1 MKAIQKELNILTVED
16 NPADL
21 YFLQAMLKAGP
32 LSIGNL
38 YSTDRILEARELL
51 NTRSIQLVLLDLSLP
66 DSFGIESFFG
76 IKGIVDDKVPIII
89 LTGLADTNLAL
100 EAIKEGAQDYL
111 VKGEFN
117 ENRLSRAIQYSL
129 ERIHNTEEL
138 RESNERYNMA
148 IQATNDAIWDWNLA
162 TKEVFLVGDA
172 YKKIFGYDIVNAVT
186 PSQLWGDSLHPD
198 DKNRVIHKLARF
210 ILEGKNNI
218 WEQEYRL
225 KRADGTYAYVHDRG
239 YMMFSSHGK
248 PIRIIGS
255 IQDIT
260 HRKKSERD
268 ILDSEEKYRQ
278 MFYKNPCPA
287 WIFDAETLLILE
299 VNDAAIQKYGYNRQE
314 FLQLNVTDIR
324 AENVP
329 DFFQESQ
336 HPAALCRNEQRI
348 WRHKKKNGELLLTE
362 ITYYPIDYY
371 GRTAIQ
377 VLSQDVTEKI
387 RLQEELSQQQKLK
400 QLHITEA
407 VLSAQ
412 EKERSIIGAELHDNI
427 NQILATV
434 KLYLDVAMAEPQPR
448 MELLSKS
455 RRNIS
460 SAIEEIRK
468 LSKMLIAPS
477 LKELGLKDSIDELI
491 RNILIVKKMKIRFS
505 TDGLDEE
512 MISKDLRVAIYR
524 IVQEQLNNILKHAD
538 ASCVT
543 IQLRE
548 KGRQISLLIEDDGKG
563 FDVNCRR
570 KGVGIT
576 NIISRA
582 ELFNGKV
589 EIDSAPG
596 KGCRVKVLL
605 NTRLCIAENK

>member
-1 MKAIQKELNILTVED
+1 MPPYRNTGI
-16 NPADL
+16 
-21 YFLQAMLKAGP
+21 AG
-32 LSIGNL
+32 
-38 YSTDRILEARELL
+38 
-51 NTRSIQLVLLDLSLP
+51 RSSC
-66 DSFGIESFFG
+66 
-76 IKGIVDDKVPIII
+76 
-89 LTGLADTNLAL
+89 
-100 EAIKEGAQDYL
+100 
-111 VKGEFN
+111 
-117 ENRLSRAIQYSL
+117 R
-129 ERIHNTEEL
+129 
-138 RESNERYNMA
+138 
-148 IQATNDAIWDWNLA
+148 
-162 TKEVFLVGDA
+162 
-172 YKKIFGYDIVNAVT
+172 
-186 PSQLWGDSLHPD
+186 
-198 DKNRVIHKLARF
+198 
-210 ILEGKNNI
+210 
-218 WEQEYRL
+218 
-225 KRADGTYAYVHDRG
+225 
-239 YMMFSSHGK
+239 
-248 PIRIIGS
+248 
-255 IQDIT
+255 
-260 HRKKSERD
+260 
-268 ILDSEEKYRQ
+268 
-278 MFYKNPCPA
+278 
-287 WIFDAETLLILE
+287 
-299 VNDAAIQKYGYNRQE
+299 
-314 FLQLNVTDIR
+314 LNVTDIR

-329 DFFQESQ
+329 DFFQEPQ

-387 RLQEELSQQQKLK
+387 RLLEELSQQQKLK

-512 MISKDLRVAIYR
+512 IISKDLRVAIYR
-524 IVQEQLNNILKHAD
+524 IVQEQLNNILKYAD